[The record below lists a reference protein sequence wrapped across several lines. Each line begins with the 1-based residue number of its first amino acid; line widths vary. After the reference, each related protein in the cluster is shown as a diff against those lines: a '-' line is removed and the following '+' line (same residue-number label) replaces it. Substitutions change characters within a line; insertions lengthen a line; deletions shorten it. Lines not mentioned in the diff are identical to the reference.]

1 MAFEKRLQKI
11 YAALCLVLPLFI
23 WPKGGDS
30 DHFYLPKVIMLA
42 FFCLVLLVY
51 MIYHQHDI
59 KKFKVM
65 DPIMA
70 VSLTFLLMLTI
81 SLFFALDLRESL
93 LGRVYRY
100 EGYLTIVMYLFL
112 FWGSRFIR
120 DDQWILRMLL
130 AGVVIQAIYGIA
142 QSFGFDPVLRDNVRS
157 GWVSTFGTLGNPNF
171 YGSFMVMALPLSI
184 WFMFKQQLQ
193 LGAVIYA
200 FVFYALLA
208 SMTRGAW
215 LGAVVGLFVTLW
227 LARKSASYLSK
238 ISLIF
243 VISFVL
249 LVQFNTSHQN
259 QVVTQALSIPKE
271 AVDVL
276 VQAETA
282 PQAGSYRIFIW
293 THVLELIEARPL
305 TGYGFDYL
313 PKLFFEYYQ
322 KDMQSVMGRL
332 MTIDKAHNEYLNI
345 AVSAGIP
352 SLLAYLALL
361 FIVLK
366 TSISKGKNLLF
377 AVIIA
382 YLIQAFF
389 NISVV
394 SVAYLFWILLGRL
407 VPYAS
412 KSIPEAY

>member
-1 MAFEKRLQKI
+1 MAFEKGLQKI
-11 YAALCLVLPLFI
+11 YAALCLIVPLFI
-23 WPKGGDS
+23 WPKGGNS
-30 DHFYLPKVIMLA
+30 DHFYLPK
-42 FFCLVLLVY
+42 LVLLVLFCFILLVY
-51 MIYHQHDI
+51 LIYHREEI
-59 KKFKVM
+59 KKFIVM
-65 DPIMA
+65 DTITMA
-70 VSLTFLLMLTI
+70 SLAFLMMLTL
-81 SLFFALDLRESL
+81 SLFFAMDLKESL

-100 EGYLTIVMYLFL
+100 EGYLTIVLYLFL

-120 DDQWILRMLL
+120 NHQLVLRMLL
-130 AGVVIQAIYGIA
+130 VGIVIQAIYGIA
-142 QSFGFDPVLRDNVRS
+142 QTSGFDPILRDDVRL
-157 GWVSTFGTLGNPNF
+157 GWQSAFGTLGNPNF
-171 YGSFMVMALPLSI
+171 YGSFMVIALPLSI
-184 WFMFKQQLQ
+184 WYMFKHQFHM
-193 LGAVIYA
+193 GAVIYA
-200 FVFYALLA
+200 LVFYALLA

-215 LGAVVGLFVTLW
+215 LGACVGLFVCLG
-227 LARKSASYLSK
+227 LARKSTSYLSK

-249 LVQFNTSHQN
+249 LVQFNSSHQN

-271 AVDVL
+271 AVEVL

-293 THVLELIEARPL
+293 THVVALIKERPM

-352 SLLAYLALL
+352 SLIAYLALV
-361 FIVLK
+361 FVVLK
-366 TSISKGKNLLF
+366 NSISKEKNLLL

-382 YLIQAFF
+382 YLVQAFF

-394 SVAYLFWILLGRL
+394 SVAFLFWILLGRL

-412 KSIPEAY
+412 KSFIEAD

>member
-1 MAFEKRLQKI
+1 MAFEKGLQKI
-11 YAALCLVLPLFI
+11 YAALCLIVPLFI
-23 WPKGGDS
+23 WPKGGNS
-30 DHFYLPKVIMLA
+30 DHFYLPK
-42 FFCLVLLVY
+42 LVLLVLFAFVLLLY
-51 MIYHQHDI
+51 LIYHREEV

-65 DPIMA
+65 DSITMA
-70 VSLTFLLMLTI
+70 SLAFLLMLTL
-81 SLFFALDLRESL
+81 SLFFAMDLKESL

-100 EGYLTIVMYLFL
+100 EGYLTIVLYLFL

-120 DDQWILRMLL
+120 NDQWVLRLL
-130 AGVVIQAIYGIA
+130 LVGVVIQAIYGIA
-142 QSFGFDPVLRDNVRS
+142 QTSGFDPFLRDDVRL
-157 GWVSTFGTLGNPNF
+157 GWQSAFGTLGNPNF

-184 WFMFKQQLQ
+184 WYMFKHQFHM
-193 LGAVIYA
+193 GAVIYA
-200 FVFYALLA
+200 LVFYALMA

-215 LGAVVGLFVTLW
+215 LGASVGLFVCLG
-227 LARKSASYLSK
+227 LARKSSSYLSK

-243 VISFVL
+243 VISLSL
-249 LVQFNTSHQN
+249 LIHYNASHQN

-271 AVDVL
+271 AVEVL
-276 VQAETA
+276 AQAETA

-293 THVLELIEARPL
+293 THVLALIKERPM

-352 SLLAYLALL
+352 SLIAYLTLL
-361 FIVLK
+361 FVVLK
-366 TSISKGKNLLF
+366 NSLSKEKNLLL

-382 YLIQAFF
+382 YLVQAFF

-394 SVAYLFWILLGRL
+394 SVAFIFWILLGRL
-407 VPYAS
+407 VPYAN
-412 KSIPEAY
+412 KSIIEAD

>member
-1 MAFEKRLQKI
+1 M
-11 YAALCLVLPLFI
+11 
-23 WPKGGDS
+23 DS
-30 DHFYLPKVIMLA
+30 ITLA
-42 FFCLVLLVY
+42 
-51 MIYHQHDI
+51 
-59 KKFKVM
+59 
-65 DPIMA
+65 
-70 VSLTFLLMLTI
+70 SLAFLLMLTL
-81 SLFFALDLRESL
+81 SLFFALDLKESL
-93 LGRVYRY
+93 FGRVYRY
-100 EGYLTIVMYLFL
+100 EGYLTIVLYLFL

-120 DDQWILRMLL
+120 NDKWVLRMLL
-130 AGVVIQAIYGIA
+130 AGIVVQAIYGIA
-142 QSFGFDPVLRDNVRS
+142 QTSGFDPILRDNVRL
-157 GWVSTFGTLGNPNF
+157 GWQSAFGTLGNPNF

-184 WFMFKQQLQ
+184 WYMFKHQLQ
-193 LGAVIYA
+193 IGAVIYA
-200 FVFYALLA
+200 LVFYALLA

-215 LGAVVGLFVTLW
+215 LGASVGLFVCLW
-227 LARKSASYLSK
+227 LARKSTRYLSK

-249 LVQFNTSHQN
+249 LVQFNSSHQN

-271 AVDVL
+271 AVEVL

-293 THVLELIEARPL
+293 THVVALIKERPM

-352 SLLAYLALL
+352 SLIAYLTLV
-361 FIVLK
+361 FVVLK
-366 TSISKGKNLLF
+366 NSVSKEKNLLL

-382 YLIQAFF
+382 YLVQAFF

-394 SVAYLFWILLGRL
+394 SVAFLFWILLGRL

-412 KSIPEAY
+412 KSFIEAD

>member
-1 MAFEKRLQKI
+1 MAFEKGLQKI
-11 YAALCLVLPLFI
+11 YAALCLIVPLFI
-23 WPKGGDS
+23 WPKGGNS
-30 DHFYLPKVIMLA
+30 DHFYLPK
-42 FFCLVLLVY
+42 LVLLVLFTFVLLVY
-51 MIYHQHDI
+51 LFYHREEI

-65 DPIMA
+65 DDITLA
-70 VSLTFLLMLTI
+70 SLAFLLMLTL
-81 SLFFALDLRESL
+81 SLFFAMDLKESL

-100 EGYLTIVMYLFL
+100 EGYLTIVLYLFL

-120 DDQWILRMLL
+120 NHQLVLRMLL
-130 AGVVIQAIYGIA
+130 VGIVIQAIYGIA
-142 QSFGFDPVLRDNVRS
+142 QTSGFDPILRDDVRL
-157 GWVSTFGTLGNPNF
+157 GWQSAFGTLGNPNF
-171 YGSFMVMALPLSI
+171 YGSFMVIALPLSI
-184 WFMFKQQLQ
+184 WYMFKHQFHI
-193 LGAVIYA
+193 GAVIYA
-200 FVFYALLA
+200 LVFYALLA

-215 LGAVVGLFVTLW
+215 LGASVGLFVCLG
-227 LARKSASYLSK
+227 LARKSTSYLSK

-249 LVQFNTSHQN
+249 LVQFNSSHQN

-271 AVDVL
+271 AVEVL

-293 THVLELIEARPL
+293 THVVALIKERPM

-352 SLLAYLALL
+352 SLIAYLTLV
-361 FIVLK
+361 FVVLK
-366 TSISKGKNLLF
+366 NSVSKEKNLLL

-382 YLIQAFF
+382 YLVQAFF

-394 SVAYLFWILLGRL
+394 SVAFLFWILLGRL

-412 KSIPEAY
+412 KSFIEAD